1 MKVITALIITL
12 AVGVGATSVY
22 YNDKLNDQKEL
33 TDQANAKVQQ
43 LKEQD
48 EKLFNSYREVIG
60 LASGMIGCVEDVS
73 TVIENATEVV
83 SCLDDKTA
91 KVNAINDKLDM
102 QLEDRK
108 ALVGAEK

>member
-48 EKLFNSYREVIG
+48 EVLFNDYREVI
-60 LASGMIGCVEDVS
+60 
-73 TVIENATEVV
+73 NAAADMF
-83 SCLDDKTA
+83 SCTYKDCLEQKTD
-91 KVNAINDKLDM
+91 KVNEIKSRVDAS
-102 QLEDRK
+102 LEDRK
-108 ALVGAEK
+108 DLVGAEQ